1 MIRPNA
7 PSIAPPPEGQTRYK
21 LTVSYDGTTF
31 HGFAKNPGVETVEGL
46 LIEALHKVL
55 GKAPTLTCAGR
66 TDAGVH
72 AKAQIVSFDSVPFE
86 INRMQKALN
95 TLCHPSVV
103 ITSIEE
109 TTDDFNARFSA
120 KSRTYRYQILNQ
132 THPDPFLSRYTWHVY
147 SPISIEKMNSAG
159 QKLLGQ
165 HDFSSFCRKNI
176 MEIDGKKVSASLV
189 REIKTLRWEVPDKNL
204 IELWVTANAFCHQMV
219 RSITGTL
226 VDIGVGK
233 IDDFSILE
241 ILNARDRNIAGQ
253 VAPPHGLTLWN
264 VGY

>member
-86 INRMQKALN
+86 INRIQNALN
-95 TLCHPSVV
+95 ALCHPSVV

-132 THPDPFLSRYTWHVY
+132 AHPDPFLSRYTWHVY
-147 SPISIEKMNSAG
+147 SPISIEKLKTAG
-159 QKLLGQ
+159 QELLGE

-176 MEIDGKKVSASLV
+176 MEIGGQKVPASLI

-233 IDDFSILE
+233 IDEFSMLE
-241 ILNARDRNIAGQ
+241 ILNARDRNMAGQ

-264 VGY
+264 VNY